1 MVLLSK
7 ERLQEKLRLSRE
19 RQEKKIQAEKER
31 RRAIKQEVLAELKKP
46 KKIKLIKLDDE
57 KYISHRNVGE
67 KTVEGRGYEPYEAV
81 RCNALI
87 PNDKASS
94 KENLHYSVDN
104 ESSLI
109 SNILIGDIYETME
122 ELMEAE
128 KRGEG
133 KINWDYFDSSVKR
146 VRDLLK

>member
-7 ERLQEKLRLSRE
+7 ERLQERLRLSRE
-19 RQEKKIQAEKER
+19 RQEKKRQAEKER

-67 KTVEGRGYEPYEAV
+67 KTVDGRGYEPYEAV

-87 PNDKASS
+87 PEK
-94 KENLHYSVDN
+94 LHYSVDT

-109 SNILIGDIYETME
+109 SNILIGDIYETRD

-133 KINWDYFDSSVKR
+133 KINWEYFDSAVKR
-146 VRDLLK
+146 VRGIIDKIK

>member
-1 MVLLSK
+1 MALLSK
-7 ERLQEKLRLSRE
+7 ERLQERLRLSRE
-19 RQEKKIQAEKER
+19 RHEKKRKVEKER

-46 KKIKLIKLDDE
+46 KKIKLIKLDSYKE
-57 KYISHRNVGE
+57 
-67 KTVEGRGYEPYEAV
+67 
-81 RCNALI
+81 
-87 PNDKASS
+87 SS
-94 KENLHYSVDN
+94 KENLHYTVDT

-109 SNILIGDIYETME
+109 SNILIGDIYETRE

-133 KINWDYFDSSVKR
+133 KINWDYFDAAVKR

>member
-7 ERLQEKLRLSRE
+7 EKLQERLRQSRE
-19 RQEKKIQAEKER
+19 RHEKKKKAEKER

-46 KKIKLIKLDDE
+46 KKIKLIKLDDDKDYSNE
-57 KYISHRNVGE
+57 KLY
-67 KTVEGRGYEPYEAV
+67 
-81 RCNALI
+81 
-87 PNDKASS
+87 
-94 KENLHYSVDN
+94 YSVGT

-109 SNILIGDIYETME
+109 SNILLGDLYETRE

-133 KINWDYFDSSVKR
+133 KINWEYFDEAVKR
-146 VRDLLK
+146 VRDIIDKMK

>member
-7 ERLQEKLRLSRE
+7 ERLQERLRLSRE
-19 RQEKKIQAEKER
+19 RHEKKRKTEKER

-46 KKIKLIKLDDE
+46 KKIKLIKLDD
-57 KYISHRNVGE
+57 
-67 KTVEGRGYEPYEAV
+67 
-81 RCNALI
+81 
-87 PNDKASS
+87 DKESS
-94 KENLHYSVDN
+94 KEKLHYSVDT

-109 SNILIGDIYETME
+109 SSILIGDIYETME

-133 KINWDYFDSSVKR
+133 KINWEYFDASVKR
-146 VRDLLK
+146 VRDIIDKIK

>member
-31 RRAIKQEVLAELKKP
+31 REAIKREVLSELKKP

-87 PNDKASS
+87 PNDKTYS
-94 KENLHYSVDN
+94 KEKLHYSVDT

-109 SNILIGDIYETME
+109 SNILIGDIYETRE

-133 KINWDYFDSSVKR
+133 KINWDYFDSAVKR

>member
-1 MVLLSK
+1 MGLLTK
-7 ERLQEKLRLSRE
+7 EKLQERLRLSRE
-19 RQEKKIQAEKER
+19 RQEKKKKAEKER

-46 KKIKLIKLDDE
+46 KKIKLIKLDD
-57 KYISHRNVGE
+57 
-67 KTVEGRGYEPYEAV
+67 
-81 RCNALI
+81 
-87 PNDKASS
+87 DKDSS
-94 KENLHYSVDN
+94 KEKLHYSVDT

-109 SNILIGDIYETME
+109 SNILIGDIYETRE

-133 KINWDYFDSSVKR
+133 KINWEYFDEAVKR

>member
-7 ERLQEKLRLSRE
+7 ERLRLSRE
-19 RQEKKIQAEKER
+19 RQEKKRKAEKER
-31 RRAIKQEVLAELKKP
+31 IDAIKQEVLSELKKP
-46 KKIKLIKLDDE
+46 KKIKLIKLDDD
-57 KYISHRNVGE
+57 KY
-67 KTVEGRGYEPYEAV
+67 Y
-81 RCNALI
+81 
-87 PNDKASS
+87 S
-94 KENLHYSVDN
+94 KENLHYSVDT

-109 SNILIGDIYETME
+109 SNILIGDIYETRE